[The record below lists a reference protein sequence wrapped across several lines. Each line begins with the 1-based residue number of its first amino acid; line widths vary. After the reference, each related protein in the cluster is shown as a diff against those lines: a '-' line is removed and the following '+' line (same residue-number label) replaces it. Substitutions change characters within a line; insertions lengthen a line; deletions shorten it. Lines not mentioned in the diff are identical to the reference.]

1 MVLLF
6 VCAGVVRIGAAG
18 IDGPVDPGPDRVP

>member
-6 VCAGVVRIGAAG
+6 VCAGVGRIGAAG
-18 IDGPVDPGPDRVP
+18 IGGPVDPAPDRVP